1 MALTQRIFIIR
12 RILLNYLEID
22 VFPIGV
28 CDCSKLWDPDV
39 VAHDRLSAVV
49 DDRRPEQREVPLVM
63 LRKVLIE
70 IL

>member
-1 MALTQRIFIIR
+1 M
-12 RILLNYLEID
+12 LNLRTYLEINI
-22 VFPIGV
+22 FPIWV
-28 CDCSKLWDPDV
+28 RDCSKLRDPDV